1 MINTMNNTLCASS
14 VVVAIL
20 FAVSFALANPS
31 MLPNH
36 PGYPMGKAIDPV
48 GGQSLANDPGQK
60 NAVGD
65 QALQEAAVTDVDH
78 VTQSLTINRQDE
90 RILEKPGAG
99 LLPKVEGPVIKI
111 EPPVQEGSKVTSEPR

>member
-1 MINTMNNTLCASS
+1 MINTMNNFLRTCL
-14 VVVAIL
+14 VVGAVL
-20 FAVSFALANPS
+20 FGVSFALANPS

-78 VTQSLTINRQDE
+78 VTQSLSINRQDE

-111 EPPVQEGSKVTSEPR
+111 EPPVQERSKVTSEPK

>member
-1 MINTMNNTLCASS
+1 MINSMNNSLGACL
-14 VVVAIL
+14 VVAAIL
-20 FAVSFALANPS
+20 FGVSFAFANPS

-36 PGYPMGKAIDPV
+36 PGYPMGKAVDPV
-48 GGQSLANDPGQK
+48 LGQSLANDPGQN

-78 VTQSLTINRQDE
+78 VTQSLSINRQDK

-99 LLPKVEGPVIKI
+99 LLPRVEGPVIKI
-111 EPPVQEGSKVTSEPR
+111 EPPVKEGTK

>member
-1 MINTMNNTLCASS
+1 MNNAMNNSLGACS

-20 FAVSFALANPS
+20 FGVSFASANPS

-36 PGYPMGKAIDPV
+36 PGYPMDKAVDPV
-48 GGQSLANDPGQK
+48 FGQSLANDPGQK

-65 QALQEAAVTDVDH
+65 QALQEAAIADVDH
-78 VTQSLTINRQDE
+78 VTQSLSINRQDE

-99 LLPKVEGPVIKI
+99 LLPKVEGPIIKI
-111 EPPVQEGSKVTSEPR
+111 EPPVQEGTKVTSEPK